1 MQIRNLARNGWVT
14 VDGLD
19 YLPAQ
24 GTAQFQIFTGRKSP
38 RTVMSEA
45 VLRGYQGYQLDEDQ
59 VEERESIALR
69 LKYLTS
75 AAW

>member
-45 VLRGYQGYQLDEDQ
+45 VLRGYQLDEDQ

-69 LKYLTS
+69 LQYLTS

>member
-1 MQIRNLARNGWVT
+1 MQIRNLARNGWVA

-19 YLPAQ
+19 ILSAQ
-24 GTAQFQIFTGRKSP
+24 GSAQFEIFTGRKPP
-38 RTVMSEA
+38 RAVMSEA
-45 VLRGYQGYQLDEDQ
+45 ALRGYQLNEEQ

-69 LKYLTS
+69 IKFLGR